1 MDIKKCI
8 LGTVVVFVVLA
19 GLGYVIHEMW
29 LGPDYEAVQKEHNTF
44 RDAEQSQA
52 KMWIHFLGLFFFSSM
67 FVYVYSKGVE
77 NKPWLQQGLCYAAV
91 IWFMV
96 SAPAAMYQNVFYRV
110 PAALAMKWMASSAV
124 EMLIAGLIVAAIY
137 KKQ

>member
-19 GLGYVIHEMW
+19 GMGFVIHEM
-29 LGPDYEAVQKEHNTF
+29 LLAADYQAVQAEHNTF
-44 RDAEQSQA
+44 REQEQA
-52 KMWIHFLGLFFFSSM
+52 QSKMWIHFVGLFFFSSM

-77 NKPWLQQGLCYAAV
+77 NKPWLQQGICYAAIV
-91 IWFMV
+91 WVMV

-110 PAALAMKWMASSAV
+110 PASLAMKWMAASAV
-124 EMLIAGLIVAAIY
+124 EMLVAGLVVAFIY